1 VPAYIELISI
11 LNRGRVIRSSRMPS
25 ISRRLLLAS
34 TGAVLPIVSGCA
46 APGSSSNPVTDGSD
60 PHWVKTY
67 LGDRDETHD
76 VTVTITDRDGDVLFE
91 AEYRLSDSNEA
102 DEDATFPASTEPET
116 VVVTVDGTR
125 FERDWPGFEYPEIP
139 CDGANEAGI
148 ELYVETARDGGPDVR
163 LEADCQSVTGA

>member
-1 VPAYIELISI
+1 
-11 LNRGRVIRSSRMPS
+11 MPS

-34 TGAVLPIVSGCA
+34 TGAVLPVVSGCA
-46 APGSSSNPVTDGSD
+46 APGSSSSPVAGGSD
-60 PHWVKTY
+60 PHWVKVY

-76 VTVTITDRDGDVLFE
+76 VTVTITDHDGDVLFE
-91 AEYRLSDSNEA
+91 TEYRLSDRNEA

-125 FERDWPGFEYPEIP
+125 FERDWPGFEHPELP

-148 ELYVETARDGGPDVR
+148 EIYVETARDGAPDVR
-163 LEADCQSVTGA
+163 LEADCQSVTGT